1 MNEIFRIDVTVG
13 GDHGQ
18 GAFRFPMK
26 LLFIMKSSKKI
37 ERTSSVVYILCKK
50 DYDDILK
57 NTIIEKLQESF
68 MLVLDPIRI
77 DNHQVSI
84 ENLYVTSDL
93 AFLIILLGKEFSSAK

>member
-1 MNEIFRIDVTVG
+1 MVEVLLDL
-13 GDHGQ
+13 
-18 GAFRFPMK
+18 
-26 LLFIMKSSKKI
+26 LLFVMKYLKNI
-37 ERTSSVVYILCKK
+37 EHTSSVAFILCKK
-50 DYDDILK
+50 DNGNILK